1 MAETTGPADIGLVG
15 LAVMGRNLVLNMA
28 RNGFHVAVYNR
39 TTEKMTDFVEGDAA
53 DASVT
58 GHAELSDLVE
68 SLATPRIVMLMVKSG
83 PAVDKVLDSL
93 LPLLDDGDIVIDG
106 GNSDFHDTQRR
117 VERLADEN
125 KHFVGAGVSGGEEG
139 ALKGPSIMPGG
150 SPAAWPHVKPIL
162 QAIAAT
168 AHDGTPCCEWLG
180 SGGSGHFVKMVHNG
194 IEYGDMQ
201 LIAEIYD
208 LMSAQGTSNAAMSEA
223 FASWNGGRLESFLV
237 EITAEILAASS
248 PDGEATVD
256 VILDSAGQKGT
267 GRWTAMYGFEL
278 GQPVSLIAEAVI
290 ARVVS
295 SFVDERQAAADVLGF
310 SEPAIGAA
318 FDLDALEAALYSS
331 KVVSYA
337 QGFSM
342 LAAASREY
350 EWELD
355 LAAIASIWRA
365 GCIIRA
371 TFLDDIASVLTEQ
384 PDIDSL
390 LVADVFADALTADGQ
405 EGWRTVIRAAV
416 GAGVPVPALGS
427 ALAFFDGYRTPRL
440 PANLIQAQ
448 RDYFGAHGY
457 ERVDRPRSEDFHT
470 DWIGDGTEQSVD
482 SYNA

>member
-1 MAETTGPADIGLVG
+1 
-15 LAVMGRNLVLNMA
+15 
-28 RNGFHVAVYNR
+28 
-39 TTEKMTDFVEGDAA
+39 
-53 DASVT
+53 
-58 GHAELSDLVE
+58 
-68 SLATPRIVMLMVKSG
+68 
-83 PAVDKVLDSL
+83 
-93 LPLLDDGDIVIDG
+93 
-106 GNSDFHDTQRR
+106 
-117 VERLADEN
+117 LADEN

-139 ALKGPSIMPGG
+139 ALNGPSIMPGG
-150 SPAAWPHVKPIL
+150 SRAAWPHVKPIL

-180 SGGSGHFVKMVHNG
+180 SGGAGHFVKMVHNG

-405 EGWRTVIRAAV
+405 EGWRTVICAAV
-416 GAGVPVPALGS
+416 GAGVPVPALSS

-457 ERVDRPRSEDFHT
+457 ERVDRPRGEDFHT